1 MSRKDASMRA
11 MKRCVIRG
19 RRLLLRK
26 PRRLRSGGVIGI
38 AAPASPFDRESFDRG
53 VQALR
58 GMGFETLIPDGLS
71 AAERYLAGPDGHR
84 AAVLQSL
91 FEDARIDA
99 IICARGGY
107 GSLRILPLLDYD
119 RIAAHPKIFIG
130 FSDVSA
136 LLSAITRRC
145 GFVGFHGPVVT
156 TLADASE
163 NTRAA
168 LLSAIASDAPL
179 GLSPPSAVTVRSGRA
194 AGVVCGGNLTTLCH
208 LLGTPY
214 QPSFRDRILF
224 LEDRGEAAYRIDRML
239 MQLKLAGCLDG
250 LRGLM
255 LGSFTDCGSLQ
266 EIIEIVSDCLDDAA
280 VPILAG
286 IPAGHAEPNLTLP
299 LGVPAVLDADR
310 RTLSVECATD
320 G

>member
-1 MSRKDASMRA
+1 VRA
-11 MKRCVIRG
+11 MQRGVTHG

-26 PRRLRSGGVIGI
+26 PRRLKPGGVIGI
-38 AAPASPFDRESFDRG
+38 AAPASPFGRESFDRG
-53 VQALR
+53 VKVLHD
-58 GMGFETLIPDGLS
+58 MGFETVIPDGLS
-71 AAERYLAGPDGHR
+71 AAEGYLAGPDGHR
-84 AAVLQSL
+84 AAVLQQL
-91 FEDARIDA
+91 FEDAHVDA

-107 GSLRILPLLDYD
+107 GSMRILPLLDYD
-119 RIAAHPKIFIG
+119 RIAAHPKVFLG

-145 GFVGFHGPVVT
+145 GFAGFHGPVVT

-163 NTRAA
+163 STRTA
-168 LLSAIASDAPL
+168 LLSAIASAAPL
-179 GLSPPSAVTVRSGRA
+179 VLSPPSAVTVRPGRA

-214 QPSFRDRILF
+214 EPSFRNRILF

-239 MQLKLAGCLDG
+239 TQLKLSGCLEG
-250 LRGLM
+250 VRGLM
-255 LGSFTDCGSLQ
+255 LGSFIGCGSDQ
-266 EIIEIVSDCLDDAA
+266 EIFEIVGNRFADAS

-286 IPAGHAEPNLTLP
+286 LPAGHTEPNLTLP
-299 LGVPAVLDADR
+299 LGVQAVLDADR
-310 RTLSVECATD
+310 HTLSFECATD

>member
-1 MSRKDASMRA
+1 MSRKDAPMRA
-11 MKRCVIRG
+11 MKRGVIRG

-53 VQALR
+53 VQALHD
-58 GMGFETLIPDGLS
+58 MGFETVIPDGLS
-71 AAERYLAGPDGHR
+71 AAEGYLAGPDGHR
-84 AAVLQSL
+84 AAVLQRL

-136 LLSAITRRC
+136 LLSTLARRC

-163 NTRAA
+163 STRGA
-168 LLSAIASDAPL
+168 LLTAVASDAPL
-179 GLSPPSAVTVRSGRA
+179 VLSPPSAVTVRPGRA

-239 MQLKLAGCLDG
+239 TQLKLAGCLEG
-250 LRGLM
+250 IRGLI
-255 LGSFTDCGSLQ
+255 LGSFTGCGSDQ
-266 EIIEIVSDCLDDAA
+266 EIFEIVGGRLSDAS

-286 IPAGHAEPNLTLP
+286 MPAGHTEPNLTLP
-299 LGVPAVLDADR
+299 LGIQAVLDADR
-310 RTLSVECATD
+310 HTLSFECATE